1 MVIVEVPAGVADG
14 HQLPVK
20 NPENGDV
27 THFTVRAQKH
37 PIYWRI
43 KDNLH
48 MNYDLNLEDLINGF
62 TIIVTL
68 LDGRKK
74 KISYR
79 YGGKTIGP
87 EIVMKIP
94 RLGMPKYLSPE
105 YGDLYVHFR
114 VKLPDTFSRPPET
127 KSK

>member
-1 MVIVEVPAGVADG
+1 MVVVEVPAGVSDG

-20 NPENGDV
+20 NPENGV
-27 THFTVRAQKH
+27 VSYFTIRAQKH

-48 MNYDLNLEDLINGF
+48 MNYDLDLKEFINGF

-74 KISYR
+74 KISHR
-79 YGGKTIGP
+79 YGGRVIGP

-94 RLGMPKYLSPE
+94 KLGMPKYLSPE
-105 YGDLYVHFR
+105 YGDLYIHFR
-114 VKLPDTFSRPPET
+114 VQLPET
-127 KSK
+127 Y